1 MSQLVPTNSPL
12 KKLCIRD
19 GYILLTSEQKI
30 PFSKKEF
37 FEHFART
44 GLTGV
49 RVVLTAEDISICSP
63 FETYNGTVTVP
74 YRFILTRGVT
84 EFQLEFTEK
93 GHIEREYELRKYGL
107 EGIAEETED
116 LEWFSSYFS
125 SDAVVTNKLYLDG
138 YRVYHE
144 EISRKDAY
152 ENLLASGDKGFII
165 VKLELG
171 AELRI
176 YNVSPNHSRC
186 AIYIVAVTDDR
197 VLEYVHKTI
206 KCPEG
211 LYRTKNL
218 VLSFPSLVDFQGSD
232 LVEEFQEKAFGMYTM
247 VNGCLPYK

>member
-1 MSQLVPTNSPL
+1 MSQLVATNSPL

-30 PFSKKEF
+30 PFAKKEF
-37 FEHFART
+37 FEHFAKT

-49 RVVLTAEDISICSP
+49 RVVLTTEDISICSP
-63 FETYNGTVTVP
+63 FESRAVTSP

-93 GHIEREYELRKYGL
+93 GHIEREYELRKYSL
-107 EGIAEETED
+107 EEIMEETED

-125 SDAVVTNKLYLDG
+125 PDAVVTNKLYLGG

-152 ENLLASGDKGFII
+152 KDLLASGDKGFII

-186 AIYIVAVTDDR
+186 AMYIVDVTADN

-206 KCPEG
+206 KCSEG

-218 VLSFPSLVDFQGSD
+218 ALTFPPLVESREFD
-232 LVEEFQEKAFGMYTM
+232 LVEEFQEKAFGMYVM